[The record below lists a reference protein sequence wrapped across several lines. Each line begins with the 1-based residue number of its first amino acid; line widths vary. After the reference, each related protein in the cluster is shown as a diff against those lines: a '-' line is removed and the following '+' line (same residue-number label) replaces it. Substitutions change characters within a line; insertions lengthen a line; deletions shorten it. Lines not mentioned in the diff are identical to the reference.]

1 MYSGKKQGR
10 TCDFGR
16 EKEIKEEGE
25 FEENE
30 KNENTSCQDCMKM
43 MRRTHPR
50 GWSCVLWEWQ
60 EGGAPYVNSSRRNQV
75 GMHYGMMVKMEMC
88 LLMNLANIYDNG
100 SFSIS
105 FSEGEGA
112 LMKKCVIWI
121 IPTMSPGHFKRR
133 GNIFSSVLD
142 MDILEWKML
151 WKPKRG

>member
-1 MYSGKKQGR
+1 
-10 TCDFGR
+10 
-16 EKEIKEEGE
+16 
-25 FEENE
+25 
-30 KNENTSCQDCMKM
+30 
-43 MRRTHPR
+43 
-50 GWSCVLWEWQ
+50 
-60 EGGAPYVNSSRRNQV
+60 
-75 GMHYGMMVKMEMC
+75 MMVKMEMC

-133 GNIFSSVLD
+133 GNIFSIVLD

-151 WKPKRG
+151 WKTQTRIILKRKKVEQEEKEEEEKEEEIEEEEEEEEEWAGRLGSGGGAGW